1 MSQPQSRRM
10 SLFES
15 VCNVLLGYWLAV
27 GAQLVIFP
35 FFDLPAR
42 LNDALAMGAVFTGIS
57 IARSYILRRAF
68 EAVRVRGA
76 AHG

>member
-10 SLFES
+10 SLVES
-15 VCNVLLGYWLAV
+15 LVNVIAGYGLAV

-35 FFDLPAR
+35 WFGLPAR

>member
-35 FFDLPAR
+35 WFGLPAR
-42 LNDALAMGAVFTGIS
+42 LNDALAIGAIFTAIS
-57 IARSYILRRAF
+57 IIRSYLLRRAF
-68 EAVRVRGA
+68 EAVRMRGVA
-76 AHG
+76 

>member
-15 VCNVLLGYWLAV
+15 VANVLVGYGLAV

-35 FFDLPAR
+35 WFDLPAR

-68 EAVRVRGA
+68 ESLRIRDA
-76 AHG
+76 A